1 MDIWN
6 GHMINM
12 AVNYQYDDSLKS
24 MFKSAM
30 SMALRGCDENHRIV
44 YWNKGCELLYGY
56 SEREALGQCVES
68 LIIPV
73 KEIATNQIEHQRWL
87 NSGCAPLCVEQT
99 MMTKSGESLEIVS
112 NYFTLL
118 ANGTEQAIESR
129 KEFFS
134 IDVPVKS
141 VATTQANL
149 EESNNKLASVFE
161 ATPDLYFFLNNE
173 REIVDYQA
181 NKDEDLYVAP
191 KTFLGKKMEMV
202 LPAETAALFRSNL
215 ELVACTNQMVTFEY
229 QLEFNKVPK
238 HYEARMNKLRGGMGY
253 LIIVRDITE
262 RVENQQALEVAEQ
275 WKKDL
280 FNNTSSVIYTKDLQG
295 NYTAVNKAFEEQLNI
310 KPEDIIGKNDYEM
323 YTHEVAEILR
333 ENDKKALTSN
343 GPIEM
348 EEFVSDENGNYIYL
362 SIKFPLKN
370 ELGEVYGVCGISTDI
385 TQRKQAEIEVLQ
397 HAHFD
402 SLTNLP
408 NRSLMLERLSQLI
421 DEAKRNDETFAVLFI
436 DLDDFK
442 KINDSLGH
450 EIGDRLL
457 IECSEILKDSIGRTD
472 TVGRLGGAEFMLL
485 LRNTTDQSEVMEVL
499 ENILSRFKLPFKI
512 EDRELILTLSVG
524 IALYPADGESASEL
538 LRNSDTAM
546 FKAKSLGRD
555 TYSFF
560 TEEMN
565 RDVIRRLS
573 LEEQIHGALER
584 DEFEVFYQPQVCVAT
599 GRIIGAEALLR
610 WNNCVLGNVSPM
622 EFIPV
627 AEYTGLIV
635 EIGRFVLEEALTML
649 AQWQSSTGEHIRI
662 AVNLSPKQFKDTE
675 LVKDISAQI
684 EKAGVTPESLELEI
698 TEGVLLTGLSSID
711 EALKNLGDLGVV
723 LSMDDFGT
731 GYSSLSYLRQ
741 YPFDVV
747 KIDRTFVNGITE
759 AGADKELV
767 SATIAMAHRLGLK
780 VVAEGVETQEQLD
793 ALRRLHCDYAQGYF
807 LGKPMPLSE
816 LFAFLKQK
824 KKAG

>member
-12 AVNYQYDDSLKS
+12 AVNNQYDDSLKS
-24 MFKSAM
+24 TFKSVM
-30 SMALRGCDENHRIV
+30 SMALRACDEQHKIV

-56 SEREALGQCVES
+56 SEEEALGQRLES
-68 LIIPV
+68 LIVPV
-73 KEIATNQIEHQRWL
+73 KEISNNQIEHQRWL
-87 NSGCAPLCVEQT
+87 NGGCAPLCVEQT
-99 MMTKSGESLEIVS
+99 MITKSGDSLAIVS
-112 NYFTLL
+112 NYFMLIGQLRDSEVSAT
-118 ANGTEQAIESR
+118 
-129 KEFFS
+129 KEYFN
-134 IDVPVKS
+134 IDIAVKS
-141 VATTQANL
+141 AAAIQANL
-149 EESNNKLASVFE
+149 DASNNKLQSVFE

-173 REIVDYQA
+173 REIVDYQS
-181 NKDEDLYVAP
+181 NKDEELYIAP
-191 KTFLGKKMEMV
+191 DRFLGRKMEQV
-202 LPAETAALFRSNL
+202 LPTKTAELFRKNL

-229 QLEFNKVPK
+229 YLILHKSKK

-262 RVENQQALEVAEQ
+262 RVVNQQSLEIAEQ

-280 FNNTSSVIYTKDLQG
+280 FNNSSSVIYTKDLQG
-295 NYTAVNKAFEEQLNI
+295 KYTSVNAAFEHLLEVRPEQV
-310 KPEDIIGKNDYEM
+310 IGKNDYEL
-323 YTHEVAEILR
+323 YSHEVAEILR
-333 ENDKKALTSN
+333 KNDRKALSTN
-343 GPIEM
+343 GPIDV
-348 EEFVSDENGNYIYL
+348 EEFVSDDRGHYIYQ

-370 ELGEVYGVCGISTDI
+370 EHGEVYGICGISTDI

-402 SLTNLP
+402 SLTGLP

-421 DEAKRNDETFAVLFI
+421 DEAKRNSEKFAVLFI

-457 IECSEILKDSIGRTD
+457 IECSNILKDSIGRTD
-472 TVGRLGGAEFMLL
+472 TVGRLGGDEFMLL
-485 LRNTTDQSEVMEVL
+485 LRNTKDQAEIMEVL

-524 IALYPADGESASEL
+524 IAVYPDDGDSASAL

-584 DEFEVFYQPQVCVAT
+584 DEFEVFYQPQICVAT

-635 EIGRFVLEEALTML
+635 EIGRFVLEQALVML
-649 AQWQSSTGEHIRI
+649 ARWQGLTGEHIRI
-662 AVNLSPKQFKDTE
+662 AVNLSPKQFKDTA
-675 LVKDISAQI
+675 LVADIKAQI
-684 EKAGVTPESLELEI
+684 EKVGVTPASLELEI

-711 EALKNLGDLGVV
+711 EALKELGDLGVV

-747 KIDRTFVNGITE
+747 KIDRTFVIGITE
-759 AGADKELV
+759 VGADKELV

-780 VVAEGVETQEQLD
+780 VVAEGVETQDQLD
-793 ALRRLHCDYAQGYF
+793 ALRRLQCDYAQGYF
-807 LGKPMPLSE
+807 LGKPMPVGD
-816 LFAFLKQK
+816 LFNFLKQK
-824 KKAG
+824 KRAS